1 MNSIFDFQRGLC
13 YYNFAMTTEEKE
25 RERKYFNKARPE
37 IEYGMICQRKLNNPK
52 RKKDKDG
59 LITYYYVTEQ
69 RPLAGNYYVNGKA
82 YIIPVRVA
90 PELYIQLTEQDKKEH
105 NNNHKHD
112 RRYLDIESHF
122 KLKGEIDGDGET
134 NPWECVA
141 CQKTINYDDAIAAH
155 MDRRAVKDAFSKE
168 ERRMVKLFKNGYPQQ
183 VIARRLKKSQSYVSK
198 HLSRLL
204 ERLDREELD
213 DGSRT
218 CSDIDFEIMWK
229 KFALSHKTDDYS
241 DVILETFHYLLGAQA
256 WEEFLIWFFSFTEYY
271 RFALKVLFTLDDCP
285 WDDARGH
292 INDLPYRYRAIFAER
307 LEDEADIFARLYY
320 FIVQEV
326 LYRQSRFPRPEQQAY
341 EDIIAREEKTA
352 HRLNMTWEQFR
363 AERLNKYVIEILEKR
378 TSKFLAE
385 NNVYVFDENAD
396 IDRQIKKIMARKKGK

>member
-1 MNSIFDFQRGLC
+1 
-13 YYNFAMTTEEKE
+13 MTANEKE

-52 RKKDKDG
+52 RKKGKDG

-69 RPLAGNYYVNGKA
+69 RPLSGNYYVNGRA
-82 YIIPVRVA
+82 YIIPVKVA

-122 KLKGEIDGDGET
+122 KLKGEIDEDDGET
-134 NPWECVA
+134 NPWERVA
-141 CQKTINYDDAIAAH
+141 CQKTINYDDTIAAH
-155 MDRRAVKDAFSKE
+155 MDRKAVKDTFSKE

-183 VIARRLKKSQSYVSK
+183 AIARRLKKSQSYVSK
-198 HLSRLL
+198 HLARLL

-218 CSDIDFEIMWK
+218 YSDIDFEILWK
-229 KFALSHKTDDYS
+229 KFALTHKTDDFG

-292 INDLPYRYRAIFAER
+292 INDLPYRYRLIFAER
-307 LEDEADIFARLYY
+307 LENEADIFARLYY
-320 FIVQEV
+320 FIAKEV
-326 LYRQSRFPRPEQQAY
+326 LYRQRRFPRPEKQAY

-363 AERLNKYVIEILEKR
+363 GERLNKYVIEILEKR

-385 NNVYVFDENAD
+385 NNVYIFGENAD
-396 IDRQIKKIMARKKGK
+396 IDREITKIMTRKRGK